1 MVTAKTQEIA
11 QERNKADRLLY
22 QMLPEPIA
30 QQLKGKGQVPAE
42 HFESVTVYFSDIV
55 GFTKISAQSTPI
67 QVRCGGE
74 GTGVTVSMLW
84 RMKTSKSPRSAR
96 SELTCSRERPDMF
109 LPRLLTVTWR
119 CISG

>member
-1 MVTAKTQEIA
+1 MVTAKTREIA

-42 HFESVTVYFSDIV
+42 HFQSVTVYFSDIV

-67 QVRCGGE
+67 QVR
-74 GTGVTVSMLW
+74 
-84 RMKTSKSPRSAR
+84 A
-96 SELTCSRERPDMF
+96 ELRY
-109 LPRLLTVTWR
+109 RLR
-119 CISG
+119 AI

>member
-67 QVRCGGE
+67 QVRGGGE
-74 GTGVTVSMLW
+74 QTGVSVSML
-84 RMKTSKSPRSAR
+84 
-96 SELTCSRERPDMF
+96 
-109 LPRLLTVTWR
+109 
-119 CISG
+119 